1 MYAYHVVTEKPMY
14 IGQQII
20 FDDNHHNGVFQ
31 RVYDKIN
38 IVNDIY
44 ANPSK
49 YNAETLEHHTSVAL
63 RELAL
68 EEVRQKKYPQYPSG
82 QLTKEANIKSAELYW
97 QNKQDPA
104 SQPSICEMLV
114 NGKIEVI
121 EIVKEINININ

>member
-68 EEVRQKKYPQYPSG
+68 EEVRQKKYPQYPSRM
-82 QLTKEANIKSAELYW
+82 SCLYVSGHLK
-97 QNKQDPA
+97 KQTT
-104 SQPSICEMLV
+104 
-114 NGKIEVI
+114 G
-121 EIVKEINININ
+121 EIILLKLDVPHIILLSCI

>member
-14 IGQQII
+14 TGQQII

-68 EEVRQKKYPQYPSG
+68 EEVRQKK
-82 QLTKEANIKSAELYW
+82 
-97 QNKQDPA
+97 
-104 SQPSICEMLV
+104 
-114 NGKIEVI
+114 
-121 EIVKEINININ
+121 